1 MGANLAILW
10 DNLAA
15 FFSRGTNIVFTVLA
29 VLVISAAVLMINYEK
44 IVHMVLA
51 MAVAFIGLGGL
62 YVLLAAEFVAIVQIL
77 IYGGAMTI
85 LMIFGIMM
93 TRHTN
98 QEEQPRRPVFN
109 ALLLVGVIVLFGLL
123 FYAIQGT
130 AFVTGPALDP
140 GADNTRAI
148 GELVF
153 NNHVIPFELVS
164 VLLTVAFIGAI
175 VMAKREEE

>member
-44 IVHMVLA
+44 IVHMVLS
-51 MAVAFIGLGGL
+51 MAVVFIGLGMM
-62 YVLLAAEFVAIVQIL
+62 YILLSAEFVAIVQIL

-93 TRHTN
+93 TRHSN
-98 QEEQPRRPVFN
+98 DEQEPRRPAFN
-109 ALLLVGVIVLFGLL
+109 TLLLIGIIALFVIL

-130 AFVTGPALDP
+130 AIVTGPPLDSGAENTAAL
-140 GADNTRAI
+140 GHLLFINY
-148 GELVF
+148 VS
-153 NNHVIPFELVS
+153 PFEVVS
-164 VLLTVAFIGAI
+164 VLLSVAFSGSI
-175 VMAKREEE
+175 VMANGE